1 MEWHTLKIIAMQGWH
16 SHQIEMT
23 LEVFWSHLKS
33 YEQICALRL
42 YDTQL
47 LFKFMHSEQKVQKIM
62 SNKQWHER
70 RSTYHL
76 PLPCTQ
82 SLSLSLYCI
91 DMYCSNVE
99 QKNSNSNIT

>member
-1 MEWHTLKIIAMQGWH
+1 MLKIIAMQGWH

-33 YEQICALRL
+33 YEQTCALRL
-42 YDTQL
+42 YDIQL
-47 LFKFMHSEQKVQKIM
+47 LFKFMQSEQKVQKTM

-70 RSTYHL
+70 RSSYHL

-82 SLSLSLYCI
+82 SLSLYCTN
-91 DMYCSNVE
+91 MYCSSNVE
-99 QKNSNSNIT
+99 QKKTVTQT